1 MKHLV
6 VRTGLIG
13 LIVTSL
19 SILVAPNTAHARIP
33 VSQCTA
39 PGQALSAQSPSTSRS
54 KVMAAAASQPG
65 EMPDGEIRPV
75 EPNLAAFKPTIRT
88 GANVGGVNPKTG
100 AFSYSNEDISVGLGE
115 FPARLHLTRT
125 YSSDRSASDNGGT
138 YWYWVSPAPPEIRPF
153 GIASTH
159 NLDIRFRT
167 GKQVFTQTLTGPIY
181 NMLYVSFGFSTLA
194 FQQCAD
200 GIYVNSNRDGSR
212 VFPDNT
218 YSTGGYRLEL
228 EDGTKIYLFR
238 FIDTACHPLYSPA
251 DTICGAAQR
260 WESPAGDWAYFQYE
274 QYFDRPDAA
283 INQHLNQFKRIDNF
297 PSSEQFCI
305 STPTAANDCRQI
317 GSSYYYI
324 YSGENEYRANNALY
338 DMRLV
343 RITTS
348 RNYRADFSYVDSTT
362 NVGSI
367 CSYIII
373 PPASPTLTCAPPAN
387 ESRNRSLIKDVKV
400 YAGSSLIRQASYT
413 YTDNQSSNRLY
424 LNTYTGA
431 DGRKLTYELVTTNA
445 AASIYRIY
453 EGDNT
458 STPVTT
464 VNFALANADLFQQ
477 PPSFSYLLNSGFT
490 PHAYSKYPRV
500 SSQVFAD
507 GRVVQYVPTFASK
520 WMTDT
525 QYWNA
530 LRTNWRPVEYV
541 AEMKVI
547 EPGNLVTIARFED
560 EDAPV
565 QRTDP
570 LNHVTINTYNDVGKL
585 LSTTNP
591 EGDRVV
597 YTYDVRGNV
606 IDVVRHPKLN
616 SGLEPITESRT
627 YVGGQ
632 TLAANACANQS
643 TCNRPLT
650 STDGRR
656 FTTNYT
662 WDATSG
668 MLASITGPADT
679 SGVRPSTTYGYTG
692 FTGPVAG
699 TLRLLTSRT
708 DKISASQNTVIN
720 FAYDSANR
728 FFPREV
734 LQDAGG
740 LNLRSCL
747 KFDQAGIPVS
757 ETAPNANLANCP

>member
-6 VRTGLIG
+6 VRAGLIG
-13 LIVTSL
+13 LFVTSL
-19 SILVAPNTAHARIP
+19 SVLVAPNTAHARVP

-39 PGQALSAQSPSTSRS
+39 PGQALSAQSLS
-54 KVMAAAASQPG
+54 KGQPKMMAASSQPG

-75 EPNLAAFKPTIRT
+75 EPNMAAFKPTIRT
-88 GANVGGVNPKTG
+88 GANVGGVNLKTG
-100 AFSYSNEDISVGLGE
+100 GFSYTNEDISVGLGA

-125 YSSDRSASDNGGT
+125 YSSDRSASDSGGT
-138 YWYWVSPAPPEIRPF
+138 YWYWTSPAAPEIRPF

-167 GKQVFTQTLTGPIY
+167 GKQVFTQTLTGPTY

-194 FQQCAD
+194 FQRCAD
-200 GIYVNSNRDGSR
+200 GIYVNADRNGSR

-218 YSTGGYRLEL
+218 YSTGGFRLEL

-238 FIDTACHPLYSPA
+238 FIDQACRPLHSVA

-260 WESPAGDWAYFQYE
+260 WVSPAGDWADFQYE
-274 QYFDRPDAA
+274 QYFDRPDSA
-283 INQHLNQFKRIDNF
+283 INHHLNQIMRIDNF
-297 PSSEQFCI
+297 PSTQQFCI
-305 STPTAANDCRQI
+305 STPTAANDCRPI

-324 YSGENEYRANNALY
+324 YPGQYEDRLNYALY

-362 NVGSI
+362 NLGSV
-367 CSYIII
+367 CSSYSN
-373 PPASPTLTCAPPAN
+373 PNGVLVCAPPAN

-424 LNTYTGA
+424 LNSYTGP
-431 DGRKLTYELVTTNA
+431 DGRKLTYELVANNA
-445 AASIYRIY
+445 PPSIYRIY

-464 VNFALANADLFQQ
+464 VNFVPANASLFQQ
-477 PPSFSYLLNSGFT
+477 PPSQTYLLNSGFT
-490 PHAYSKYPRV
+490 PHAYSTYPRV

-520 WMTDT
+520 WITDT
-525 QYWNA
+525 QFWRA
-530 LRTNWRPVEYV
+530 AQTNWRPVDYV

-547 EPGNLVTIARFED
+547 EPGNLVTIVRFDD
-560 EDAPV
+560 EDAPL
-565 QRTDP
+565 QSTNP
-570 LNHVTINTYNDVGKL
+570 LNHVTTNTYNDVGKL
-585 LSTTNP
+585 LSTTSP

-606 IDVVRHPKLN
+606 IDVVLHPKPN

-632 TLAANACANQS
+632 TLAANSCSNQA

-650 STDGRR
+650 STDGRE

-662 WDATSG
+662 WDPTSG
-668 MLASITGPADT
+668 MLESIMGPADS
-679 SGVRPSTTYGYTG
+679 SGVRPSATYGYTT

-699 TLRLLTSRT
+699 TLRLVTSRT
-708 DKISASQNTVIN
+708 DKISASQNSVTN

-728 FFPREV
+728 LLPREV
-734 LQDAGG
+734 LQDVGG
-740 LNLRSCL
+740 LNLRSCM
-747 KFDQAGIPVS
+747 KFDQAGVPVS
-757 ETAPNANLANCP
+757 ETAPKANLPNCP